1 LIGGVRFVDINGAR
15 IADGDQ
21 KRQSMTQILLPVTI
35 TFTSLLA
42 ISLIP
47 LTGWIGLRRD
57 KIGGV
62 FRGDGDDATLFK
74 RIRIHGNL
82 MENAPVFILVLGASE
97 MVGLGQTWLW
107 LAVAVFLIGRVLHFI
122 LFDSRTRG
130 FAMLITLLPGM
141 LMGFWLLLRIWQ

>member
-62 FRGDGDDATLFK
+62 F
-74 RIRIHGNL
+74 
-82 MENAPVFILVLGASE
+82 
-97 MVGLGQTWLW
+97 
-107 LAVAVFLIGRVLHFI
+107 
-122 LFDSRTRG
+122 
-130 FAMLITLLPGM
+130 
-141 LMGFWLLLRIWQ
+141 